1 MNRDVTRFVQ
11 QAGKLPSLPTLYYEL
26 NRAVDNPNSSIS
38 MIGDIV
44 SKDQSLTSRLLKL
57 ANSALYSFPSQ
68 VETIEEA
75 LQLIGLREMRDLALA
90 TCVIGAF
97 PNLPKD
103 LVDPAEFWKHSIA
116 CGIASALLAEE
127 RHDPAPERFFVG
139 GLLHDIGR
147 LILYLKAAPQSIEI
161 LRRYETDA
169 LPPSKIELEVMGFDH
184 ACLGAELLSLWK
196 LPLTLIE
203 MVERHHRPAK
213 AHVTMGDD
221 ATIHYADFIISALE
235 FGSSGESVLWPFSEE
250 ISKRSLL
257 EENRIEALVGE
268 LEARW
273 EPLCAIL
280 TKNEHGG

>member
-1 MNRDVTRFVQ
+1 MNRDVTTFVQ

-26 NRAVDNPNSSIS
+26 NRAVEDPNSSIS
-38 MIGDIV
+38 TIGDIV

-97 PNLPKD
+97 PNLPKN
-103 LVDPAEFWKHSIA
+103 LVDPTEFWKHSIA

-147 LILYLKAAPQSIEI
+147 LVMYLKAAPESLEI
-161 LRRYETDA
+161 LRRYESDT
-169 LPPSKIELEVMGFDH
+169 LPPHKIEVEVMGFDH
-184 ACLGAELLSLWK
+184 AALGAELLSLWK

-213 AHVTMGDD
+213 APVTMGDD
-221 ATIHYADFIISALE
+221 ATIHYADFIVSALE
-235 FGSSGESVLWPFSEE
+235 FGSSGETVLWPFSAEA
-250 ISKRSLL
+250 SQRALPD
-257 EENRIEALVGE
+257 ENRIEPLVSE
-268 LEARW
+268 LETRW

-280 TKNEHGG
+280 AKKDHAS